1 MVQIRFNHQQG
12 YRAET
17 MEQCVKLDHQTVGQ
31 QQKSSKCRYCIWLV
45 VEPPLWKIW
54 VRQLEWW
61 LFPICGKIKIVPN
74 HQPGIYMWYIYSLSL
89 QFPYHVWSLNMS
101 RSWLVV
107 FFWARHDP
115 LDIAEWLN
123 HATLACA
130 DPTSDIK
137 RKHIFFCTFLLIV
150 ISQIPKFPRDKVKE
164 GN

>member
-12 YRAET
+12 YHAET
-17 MEQCVKLDHQTVGQ
+17 MEQCVKLDHRTVGQ

-107 FFWARHDP
+107 FFFWARHDP
-115 LDIAEWLN
+115 LDIAEWFPVVEPCYSGMCRPNQWHKEKTHLF
-123 HATLACA
+123 LY
-130 DPTSDIK
+130 
-137 RKHIFFCTFLLIV
+137 FFVDRNFPD
-150 ISQIPKFPRDKVKE
+150 SQVSQ
-164 GN
+164 G